1 MQTNQPEGGP
11 QSPSQQRRGTLDA
24 ENDRPQDP
32 RPLGGS
38 DTPHQHPF
46 PTKSMDPRP
55 LGAGKSVP
63 GEIEAEDTEQDDN
76 NKAAAAKGPLHDE
89 VDASPE
95 EQFTRHHVELDPER
109 IHHMQYHKE
118 GPLEQV
124 KKKAT
129 DVVRAARAAVEQ
141 HLPSNLTTND
151 DTTSNPANTPQSNI
165 TLHNLKYDNHPEPMH
180 MAKIAEGRNRVI
192 DTDDRSSR
200 KVGMSPASAAI
211 ESGGSSAVGGGAGVS
226 KEDDDFPETLQ
237 DAIQDGA
244 HLSEKAKEKE
254 SKEED
259 DQVGADLNEPE
270 PFGVTSGARSKL

>member
-124 KKKAT
+124 KKKA
-129 DVVRAARAAVEQ
+129 V
-141 HLPSNLTTND
+141 
-151 DTTSNPANTPQSNI
+151 SNI
-165 TLHNLKYDNHPEPMH
+165 HGHSLFCFVVVLCCIGSVKWKLIVVISKCRRTLYALPVLQWNSTFLQILQPTTTRLPIQLIRLKATLHCIISNMTTTQNRCIWLK
-180 MAKIAEGRNRVI
+180 
-192 DTDDRSSR
+192 
-200 KVGMSPASAAI
+200 
-211 ESGGSSAVGGGAGVS
+211 
-226 KEDDDFPETLQ
+226 
-237 DAIQDGA
+237 
-244 HLSEKAKEKE
+244 
-254 SKEED
+254 
-259 DQVGADLNEPE
+259 
-270 PFGVTSGARSKL
+270 